1 MNILIVD
8 DEREIADLVEEIVK
22 KEGYSS
28 AKFYSPEDALEYAM
42 EHGEKI
48 DLAITDIM
56 MPVMDGLSLCGK
68 IREKYF
74 FPIIFLTAKTED
86 SDKIAGLSV
95 GADDYITKPF
105 SPAVLAARIRSH
117 LRRYKNYS
125 LRETENSGIIEI
137 NGLVINKLSH
147 ICILDDNEIS
157 LTPTEFSILWLLCE
171 KNGSV
176 ASSEEIF
183 EKVWKED
190 YLDSNN
196 TVMVHIRRLREKLG
210 DDPKK
215 PRFIKTVWGVGYKIE
230 K

>member
-8 DEREIADLVEEIVK
+8 DEREIADLVEVIVK

-28 AKFYSPEDALEYAM
+28 VKFYDPEDALEYAVKY
-42 EHGEKI
+42 GEKI
-48 DLAITDIM
+48 DLAIIDIM
-56 MPVMDGLSLCGK
+56 MPGIDGYTLCGK

-74 FPIIFLTAKTED
+74 FPIIFLTAKIED

-137 NGLVINKLSH
+137 NGLVINRNSH
-147 ICILDDNEIS
+147 TVSLNDKEIA

-171 KNGSV
+171 NEGNV
-176 ASSEEIF
+176 VSSEEIF
-183 EKVWKED
+183 EKVWKEE

-210 DDPKK
+210 EVPRNPKY
-215 PRFIKTVWGVGYKIE
+215 IKTVWGVGYKIE